1 LNEAF
6 RFNTQSQSMQ
16 TPYGHLTYCSN
27 IHTGEGWQEHFSE
40 LKKNIPSIK
49 KSVSPNAK
57 MGIGLRLANQASI
70 DLSESQNLELFKKW
84 LIENDCYVFTMN
96 GFPYGGFHDT
106 IVKDNVHTPDWTTT
120 ERVDYTN
127 RMFEILAKLLP
138 NDMTEGGISTSPLSY
153 RFWWKND
160 LELEQATRIATKNI
174 LLVVDNLLI
183 IRDKYNKVLHLDIE
197 PEPDGILENSDEF
210 IDWYN
215 NFLLPMG
222 EEYFKEKGFSKSES
236 QEIIRT
242 HVQLCFDI
250 CHFGVSYEEPFEVI
264 DRFISEDIRI
274 GKIQISSAL
283 KVDFSSDEIAKI
295 EAIAKYDEPTY
306 LHQVVA
312 RKMDGTFEKFRDLK
326 PALEAFEKGKYAEW
340 RVHFHVPLFLEQY
353 NLLSSTQSE
362 IIKTL
367 NIQKQKPF
375 TNHLE
380 IETYTWGV
388 LPTEFQMPLNESIIR
403 EIEWVNSVTRTASP

>member
-1 LNEAF
+1 
-6 RFNTQSQSMQ
+6 MQ

-40 LKKNIPSIK
+40 LKKNIPRIK

-70 DLSESQNLELFKKW
+70 ELSESQNLELFKNW
-84 LIENDCYVFTMN
+84 LAENDCYVFTMN

-106 IVKDNVHTPDWTTT
+106 VVKDNVHSPDWTKL

-127 RMFEILAKLLP
+127 RMFEILAKILP
-138 NDMTEGGISTSPLSY
+138 NDLLEGGISTSPLSY
-153 RFWWKND
+153 RFWWKNTN
-160 LELEQATRIATKNI
+160 ELEKATRIATQNI
-174 LLVVDNLLI
+174 LSVVDNLLI
-183 IRDKYNKVLHLDIE
+183 IKDKYNKILHLDIE
-197 PEPDGILENSDEF
+197 PEPDGILENSAEF

-222 EEYFKEKGFSKSES
+222 EEHFTTKGFSQSKS
-236 QEIIRT
+236 QAIIRT

-250 CHFGVSYEEPFEVI
+250 CHFGVSYEEPQEVV
-264 DRFISEDIRI
+264 DKLISQDIRI

-283 KVDFSSDEIAKI
+283 KIDFSTDEMAKM
-295 EAIAKYDEPTY
+295 EAIAKYNEPTY
-306 LHQVVA
+306 LHQVIA
-312 RKMDGTFEKFRDLK
+312 KKRDGSFEKFRDLK
-326 PALEAFEKGKYAEW
+326 PALEAFEMGKYAEW
-340 RVHFHVPLFLEQY
+340 RVHFHVPLFLEKY

-362 IIKTL
+362 IVKTL

-380 IETYTWGV
+380 IETYTWSV

-403 EIEWVNSVTRTASP
+403 EIEWVQAP

>member
-1 LNEAF
+1 
-6 RFNTQSQSMQ
+6 MQ

-27 IHTGEGWQEHFSE
+27 IHTGEGWQEHFME
-40 LKKNIPSIK
+40 LIKNIPRIK
-49 KSVSPNAK
+49 RAVLFNAK

-70 DLSESQNLELFKKW
+70 ELSEPIYLELFKNW
-84 LIENDCYVFTMN
+84 LAENDCYVFTMN

-106 IVKDNVHTPDWTTT
+106 VVKDNVHSPDWTKL

-127 RMFEILAKLLP
+127 RMFEILAKILP
-138 NDMTEGGISTSPLSY
+138 DDMIEGGISTSPLSY
-153 RFWWKND
+153 RFWWKD
-160 LELEQATRIATKNI
+160 ADELEEATRIATQNI
-174 LLVVDNLLI
+174 LSVVDNLLI
-183 IRDKYNKVLHLDIE
+183 IKEKYNKILHLDIE

-215 NFLLPMG
+215 NVLLPMG
-222 EEYFKEKGFSKSES
+222 EEHFMKKGFSKSES

-250 CHFGVSYEEPFEVI
+250 CHFGVSYEEPQEVI
-264 DRFISEDIRI
+264 DKLISQDIRV

-283 KVDFSSDEIAKI
+283 KIDFSTDEMAKI

-312 RKMDGTFEKFRDLK
+312 KKRDGSVEKFRDLK
-326 PALEAFEKGKYAEW
+326 PALEAFEMGKYAEW
-340 RVHFHVPLFLEQY
+340 RVHFHVPLFLEKY

-362 IIKTL
+362 IVKTL

-388 LPTEFQMPLNESIIR
+388 LPSEFQMSLNESIIR
-403 EIEWVNSVTRTASP
+403 EIEWVCNTDSLVRTS